1 MISISVRFVDVPTFA
16 DQALLD
22 EIVVPL
28 DGTPQSERAVPV
40 AASIGNSLGAGLRL
54 LTTKA
59 DLRDRSPMA
68 YLEGVAAGIAMRTT
82 TDVVLDG
89 PPAEAI
95 SSASASRVGVCMATH
110 ARGRVLGALH
120 PNIAEAVVAAAVGPV
135 FLVGPACATQALGDG
150 PMVLAHDG
158 TAQMT
163 GVARPVVRLAA
174 ALGRPLVVVTVVKP
188 RAGPTTDPPDLDAG
202 RAIQPLL
209 EAAARLGVAAE
220 RRLTSAGHVFD
231 GLIDA
236 IVAAAPSLVVMGTH
250 RRSPIERLRDGS
262 TTMAVVHSVGVPVL
276 VAHLA

>member
-40 AASIGNSLGAGLRL
+40 AASIGSSLGAGLRL

-188 RAGPTTDPPDLDAG
+188 GRTTDPSDLDAG

-262 TTMAVVHSVGVPVL
+262 TTMAVVHSIGVPVL

>member
-1 MISISVRFVDVPTFA
+1 
-16 DQALLD
+16 
-22 EIVVPL
+22 
-28 DGTPQSERAVPV
+28 
-40 AASIGNSLGAGLRL
+40 
-54 LTTKA
+54 
-59 DLRDRSPMA
+59 
-68 YLEGVAAGIAMRTT
+68 
-82 TDVVLDG
+82 
-89 PPAEAI
+89 
-95 SSASASRVGVCMATH
+95 
-110 ARGRVLGALH
+110 
-120 PNIAEAVVAAAVGPV
+120 
-135 FLVGPACATQALGDG
+135 
-150 PMVLAHDG
+150 
-158 TAQMT
+158 
-163 GVARPVVRLAA
+163 
-174 ALGRPLVVVTVVKP
+174 VVVTVVKP